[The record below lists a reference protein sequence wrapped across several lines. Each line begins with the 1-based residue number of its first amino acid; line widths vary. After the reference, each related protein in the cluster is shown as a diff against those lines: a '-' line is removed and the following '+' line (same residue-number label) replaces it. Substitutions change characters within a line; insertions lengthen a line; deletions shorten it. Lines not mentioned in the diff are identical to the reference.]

1 MDQCLSP
8 VRPRILLNRY
18 RSFREER
25 KCFRMAGEVHQCT
38 NESNGTEYFFVDWL
52 YDNSLGSFNRLE
64 QFAPYKNLQMSRFK
78 VYVEIY
84 LQPNCKTTSTI
95 SHAEGH
101 INLQCNELFTK
112 CTIFNWYSWLI
123 PRSGRIKFMK
133 LLSEVFVVSASE
145 GGEDYE
151 ESDMFM
157 EDDNTTKNDE
167 EEKSV
172 RSLKA
177 QSIVDGDG
185 LYYRVGAFV
194 IVLSL
199 IFACL
204 SVKSILK

>member
-1 MDQCLSP
+1 
-8 VRPRILLNRY
+8 
-18 RSFREER
+18 
-25 KCFRMAGEVHQCT
+25 
-38 NESNGTEYFFVDWL
+38 
-52 YDNSLGSFNRLE
+52 
-64 QFAPYKNLQMSRFK
+64 
-78 VYVEIY
+78 
-84 LQPNCKTTSTI
+84 
-95 SHAEGH
+95 
-101 INLQCNELFTK
+101 
-112 CTIFNWYSWLI
+112 
-123 PRSGRIKFMK
+123 MK

-151 ESDMFM
+151 ESDMFK
-157 EDDNTTKNDE
+157 EDDDKTKNDE

-185 LYYRVGAFV
+185 LYLRVGAFV

>member
-1 MDQCLSP
+1 
-8 VRPRILLNRY
+8 
-18 RSFREER
+18 
-25 KCFRMAGEVHQCT
+25 
-38 NESNGTEYFFVDWL
+38 
-52 YDNSLGSFNRLE
+52 
-64 QFAPYKNLQMSRFK
+64 
-78 VYVEIY
+78 
-84 LQPNCKTTSTI
+84 
-95 SHAEGH
+95 
-101 INLQCNELFTK
+101 
-112 CTIFNWYSWLI
+112 
-123 PRSGRIKFMK
+123 MK

-151 ESDMFM
+151 ESDMFK
-157 EDDNTTKNDE
+157 EDDDKTKNDE

-177 QSIVDGDG
+177 PAQSIVDVDE